1 MSKASC
7 ASHELSTSICT
18 ADALL
23 DIRNAFDIA
32 LTRSICVA
40 QRQRERSS
48 FAVQST
54 SCCRRQ
60 HIEFER
66 SEKYIELER
75 SESI

>member
-1 MSKASC
+1 MSSPSC

-48 FAVQST
+48 FAVPSDVA
-54 SCCRRQ
+54 
-60 HIEFER
+60 
-66 SEKYIELER
+66 
-75 SESI
+75 